1 MAPKQKPRRKYKK
14 QTSLT
19 VVKLI
24 SGILAGKTK
33 KQAALDAG
41 LSRKNPKYASQAAH
55 LALSRAIERTPDLM
69 DKNGLTT
76 DSLIENELIPL
87 LHATQI
93 KVFQHHGKVKSA
105 VEVADNV
112 TRKDALDMAFRLHGA
127 CDSQSR
133 RAETE
138 REMGMETNKQV
149 KNGSPLSPILVSK
162 TRSGPPPE
170 PLRSQHRATRCPW
183 RAASQALLQAGAL

>member
-1 MAPKQKPRRKYKK
+1 MAPKQQPRRKYKK

-69 DKNGLTT
+69 DKHGLTT

-127 CDSQSR
+127 YAPLQV
-133 RAETE
+133 EQQH
-138 REMGMETNKQV
+138 KQT
-149 KNGSPLSPILVSK
+149 VSCIVLDVPRPK
-162 TRSGPPPE
+162 RDIPPPTMVRLAE
-170 PLRSQHRATRCPW
+170 PKGGNGKGNGNGNQ
-183 RAASQALLQAGAL
+183 QAGKKREPTLRRF